1 MKKMLWIAALAA
13 VLGACTTGNHVAD
26 ADHQSLDTAGLIERV
41 NGIYQGAFEQ
51 YSLMDS
57 LRKAGEN
64 DITMANL
71 DSLYCSQDWNEW
83 VGRVNEFDKK
93 NSEGM
98 VGFFDADYWI
108 MGQDWQ
114 DLGVSDVAVTAMTDS
129 TATVALNLHN
139 CGSVTP
145 VRLEM
150 VKEADEWR
158 IDDFISNEP
167 AIDWKASMKEYLT
180 EKK

>member
-1 MKKMLWIAALAA
+1 
-13 VLGACTTGNHVAD
+13 
-26 ADHQSLDTAGLIERV
+26 
-41 NGIYQGAFEQ
+41 
-51 YSLMDS
+51 MDS

-64 DITMANL
+64 DITMPNL

-83 VGRVNEFDKK
+83 VGRVNEFDKQH
-93 NSEGM
+93 NDGM

>member
-1 MKKMLWIAALAA
+1 
-13 VLGACTTGNHVAD
+13 
-26 ADHQSLDTAGLIERV
+26 
-41 NGIYQGAFEQ
+41 
-51 YSLMDS
+51 
-57 LRKAGEN
+57 
-64 DITMANL
+64 MANL

-83 VGRVNEFDKK
+83 AGRVNEFDKQH
-93 NSEGM
+93 NDGM

-158 IDDFISNEP
+158 IDDFISNDP